1 MPDTISYKAVIFDL
15 DGVITDTAHYH
26 FVAWKALAESL
37 DISFDAAFNEEL
49 KGIDRMGSLERILAK
64 SRKQFS
70 DEEKRQLA
78 DSKNRHYQQLIE
90 TMTPKDLLPGAVDTL
105 RAVRAAGLKIGLA
118 SASKNAASVLAR
130 LGITDM
136 FDHVVDAALVLRGKP
151 DPEVFLKAA
160 DYLRVAPRNC
170 LGVEDSVAG
179 VQAIK
184 SAGMKAVGIG
194 DPAVL
199 TEADVVIPGLHMFR
213 LADY

>member
-1 MPDTISYKAVIFDL
+1 
-15 DGVITDTAHYH
+15 
-26 FVAWKALAESL
+26 
-37 DISFDAAFNEEL
+37 
-49 KGIDRMGSLERILAK
+49 
-64 SRKQFS
+64 
-70 DEEKRQLA
+70 
-78 DSKNRHYQQLIE
+78 
-90 TMTPKDLLPGAVDTL
+90 MTPKDLLPGAVDVL
-105 RAVRAAGLKIGLA
+105 RAVRAASLKIGLA

-160 DYLRVAPRNC
+160 AYLRVAPRNC
-170 LGVEDSVAG
+170 LGVEDAVAG